1 MGGICLNWGCI
12 PTKALLK
19 NAEVLR
25 QIKQSEKYGIKVG
38 EISIDFKKNIKRSRE
53 VSNRLS
59 KGIEFLIRK
68 NKVTH
73 INGTGVLK
81 DHNSISVN
89 VGNKNQIIK
98 FEKIIIATGAY
109 PKSFPMLPFDGK
121 LVINYKD
128 ALKLTTIPKKII
140 IVGSGAIGCEFASY
154 FNEFGA
160 SIDLI
165 ESMNS
170 ILPNEDI
177 EISKQVLNSFV
188 DSGINVSTNTEVSK
202 IEKIKNKVKVFVKN
216 KGKQR
221 TINGDIVLVAIGVEG
236 NIKNIG
242 LKDIGVKTDNGSIII
257 NELNQTN
264 INNIYAVGD
273 VTGAPWLAHVASAQ
287 GTIAAEHM
295 AGMTPNPI
303 DYSNI
308 PGCTYCFP
316 EVGSIGLTEQKA
328 IDAGYDIKV
337 GRFFL
342 KANGKSMAIG
352 ETNGLIKLIFD
363 SKYGELIGAHIVG
376 ANATELI
383 GELGIAK
390 SLEARWEDLAFQVHA
405 HPTLSEAI
413 MEASMDAFSTA
424 IHQ

>member
-1 MGGICLNWGCI
+1 LNWGCI
-12 PTKALLK
+12 PTKSLLK

-38 EISIDFKKNIKRSRE
+38 KISIDYKKNIKRSRD

-59 KGIEFLIRK
+59 KGIEYLIKK

-73 INGTGVLK
+73 INGTGILK
-81 DHNSISVN
+81 DQNTISVN
-89 VGNKNQIIK
+89 VGNKDQIIK

-109 PKSFPMLPFDGK
+109 PKNFPTIGFDGEM
-121 LVINYKD
+121 VINYKD

-160 SIDLI
+160 NINLI
-165 ESMNS
+165 ESMSS

-188 DSGINVSTNTEVSK
+188 DCGINVSTNTEVSK
-202 IEKIKNKVKVFVKN
+202 IEKIKNKVKVFVN
-216 KGKQR
+216 SQGKQR
-221 TINGDIVLVAIGVEG
+221 AISGDIVLVAIGVEG
-236 NIKNIG
+236 NIENIG
-242 LKDIGVKTDNGSIII
+242 LKEVGVKTDNGSIII

-287 GTIAAEHM
+287 GTMAAEHA
-295 AGMTPNPI
+295 AGIMPNLI

-308 PGCTYCFP
+308 PGCTYCHP

-328 IDAGYDIKV
+328 TDAGYDIKV

-342 KANGKSMAIG
+342 KANGKGMAIG
-352 ETNGLIKLIFD
+352 ETNGLVKLIFD

-376 ANATELI
+376 SNATELI

-413 MEASMDAFSTA
+413 MEASMDAFGSA